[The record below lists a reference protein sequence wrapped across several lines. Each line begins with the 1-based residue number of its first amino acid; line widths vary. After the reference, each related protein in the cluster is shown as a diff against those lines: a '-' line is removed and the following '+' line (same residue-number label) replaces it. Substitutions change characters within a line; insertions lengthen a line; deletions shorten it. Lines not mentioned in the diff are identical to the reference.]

1 VPTSPAL
8 SSLMQAVFLT
18 KYHLGVHCR
27 QDPRIHLSTLT
38 ELPNVTSIVSL
49 KRPNGNYH
57 SFSTYAD
64 HRSAFYNLFQDY
76 HRVMSRYFARELSS
90 HFKGFQRKVAEAV
103 GQECGQIKVGK
114 DPMPLGL

>member
-1 VPTSPAL
+1 
-8 SSLMQAVFLT
+8 MQAVFLT

-57 SFSTYAD
+57 SC
-64 HRSAFYNLFQDY
+64 SAFYNLFQDY